1 MMKAIKLLVTICT
14 LCSCGGFVKNE
25 YIIDDYRGSGD
36 IDWNGKRHPVFFSP
50 KLETSYTRSVDVPF
64 PKGTKAKIYALTN
77 ATNKYIGAKSYQCQT
92 AGVPSRTSP
101 LILPYGSYPLDGASF
116 LTTSNPPHFPHTAL
130 LRSSRAVWLTLP
142 LIKVKHIKWRS
153 KRVH

>member
-1 MMKAIKLLVTICT
+1 MKKAIKLLVTICT
-14 LCSCGGFVKNE
+14 LCSCWGCVKNE

-92 AGVPSRTSP
+92 AGVLSSTSP
-101 LILPYGSYPLDGASF
+101 LMLPYGSYNFYGASS
-116 LTTSNPPHFPHTAL
+116 LNNSNPPSFP
-130 LRSSRAVWLTLP
+130 SESRRLGNAWVIT
-142 LIKVKHIKWRS
+142 
-153 KRVH
+153 